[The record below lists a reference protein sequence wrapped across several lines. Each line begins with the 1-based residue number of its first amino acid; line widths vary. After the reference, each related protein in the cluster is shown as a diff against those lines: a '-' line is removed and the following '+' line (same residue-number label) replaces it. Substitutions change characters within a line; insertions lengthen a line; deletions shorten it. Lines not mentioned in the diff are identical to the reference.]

1 MEEFVIPGH
10 VVDVVLVGSDA
21 RVARRLVLSFRV
33 GFGRVNKWGGV
44 VCWLF
49 H

>member
-1 MEEFVIPGH
+1 
-10 VVDVVLVGSDA
+10 
-21 RVARRLVLSFRV
+21 LVLSFRV